1 MSENKHQSSS
11 AMTSR
16 ISELEI
22 EFISARTQP
31 QSTENVYRQI
41 VANLTMHY
49 PYLQQY
55 YNLNEDGVA
64 DKIIE
69 IANKICSRI

>member
-11 AMTSR
+11 MMTSK
-16 ISELEI
+16 ISELET
-22 EFISARTQP
+22 ELLSSRTQS
-31 QSTENVYRQI
+31 QNTENVYRQI

-55 YNLNEDGVA
+55 YNLNEDAVA
-64 DKIIE
+64 DKIVE
-69 IANKICSRI
+69 IAQKICSKI